1 MKVFIDTN
9 VWLSGRFWPGLCAEL
24 LDTLIMLDVTILLDA
39 RVLEEFRRIARD
51 KLKVDDSAL
60 QQAEVFFHRYAMALP
75 AAEAP
80 APGIPDPDDA
90 WIIAAALA
98 AGADWFVTGDKAL
111 LALDAIA
118 SLPILHPRE
127 AYRRL
132 RGLQ

>member
-1 MKVFIDTN
+1 VKVFIDTN

-51 KLKVDDSAL
+51 KLKVDDDAL
-60 QQAEVFFHRYAMALP
+60 QQAEVFFHRYALALP

-80 APGIPDPDDA
+80 APDIPDPDDA

-98 AGADWFVTGDKAL
+98 AGADWFVTGDRPL
-111 LALDAIA
+111 L
-118 SLPILHPRE
+118 SLGGVADMPILDPRS
-127 AYRRL
+127 AYMRL
-132 RGLQ
+132 RGLH